1 MAVHRVLVSGATD
14 DLPSR
19 LAQAGLLAGFD
30 ISTADTHV
38 ETLQRL
44 LVRDAAVVVIVGA
57 GAPRDQLPF
66 VQEIRHIRP
75 GAKVILL
82 TSTAPPADLIEAL
95 RARVFACFTMP
106 FDLHELVTMVHA
118 AATQQDWREGIEVV
132 SGLPNWITLRVSSR
146 LVTAERLMRFF
157 TEYLADV
164 ADDDRQ
170 KLIAA
175 CREMLL
181 NAMEHGAGFDP
192 DKIVEVS
199 AARTNRAIVYHVRDP
214 GPGFRRES
222 LAHTALGNGAGNPLA
237 HLEHRAELGLRP
249 GGFGMLL
256 TRDLVDELVYNERGN
271 EVILIKYLDR

>member
-1 MAVHRVLVSGATD
+1 VLVSGAAG
-14 DLPSR
+14 DLPER
-19 LAQAGLLAGFD
+19 LAGTHVLAGFE
-30 ISTADTHV
+30 ISRADTHV

-44 LVRDAAVVVIVGA
+44 LVRDATVVLIVAA
-57 GAPRDQLPF
+57 GPARDQLPF
-66 VQEIRHIRP
+66 VQEIRSIRP
-75 GAKVILL
+75 GAKMILL
-82 TSTAPPADLIEAL
+82 TTTAPPADLIDAL
-95 RARVFACFTMP
+95 RARVFVCFTTP
-106 FDLHELVTMVHA
+106 FELDELATMVHA

-164 ADDDRQ
+164 ADAERQ
-170 KLIAA
+170 KLTAA
-175 CREMLL
+175 LREILL

-199 AARTNRAIVYHVRDP
+199 AARTTRAIVYHVRDP
-214 GPGFRRES
+214 GPGFKREA
-222 LAHTALGNGAGNPLA
+222 LAHAAVANASADPLA
-237 HLEHRAELGLRP
+237 HLNHRAELGMRP

-256 TRDLVDELVYNERGN
+256 TRDLVDEMVYNERGN